1 MADDK
6 SKVKNAQS
14 AISEY
19 YDDMLG
25 SLTNDPLQKLIKAE
39 QEEKIRSQPGS
50 KSQHPL
56 ERQKQQK
63 KKTARALP
71 STFYDEFY
79 EEQRQ
84 KEIVAPL
91 IIPAAFPKMAPD
103 YKAVE
108 PETKTALKE
117 GIKKVFSET
126 TIPQVV
132 QQAAKKLVK
141 PTNAYTQKVAIEPEP
156 VVESKPV
163 VEPKLVV
170 APKFDVAPKTVTPE
184 AVINSKPV
192 IESVKVAVPSEYSKN
207 DDLSQQDKL
216 GTTLKNGRPIWAQE
230 RFECLLFSVAGL
242 QLAVP
247 LVSLGGVYKIEK
259 HFTPLI
265 GRASWFMGLYR
276 HENRNVRVIDTAK
289 VVMPD
294 RASRA
299 TEEGYHYI
307 IRLGGNNWGMA
318 CDSVQEAIRLE
329 PSEVKWRTERSK
341 RAWLAGTVIKHM
353 CALLDADTLSEI
365 LKVEAKSKR
374 SALFA

>member
-1 MADDK
+1 VTSDDK

-39 QEEKIRSQPGS
+39 QEEKNRSQPEP
-50 KSQHPL
+50 KSQHRL

-63 KKTARALP
+63 KKTARVLP
-71 STFYDEFY
+71 PTFYDEVY

-84 KEIVAPL
+84 REIVAPL

-103 YKAVE
+103 YKVVE
-108 PETKTALKE
+108 PETKTALKQS
-117 GIKKVFSET
+117 IKKDRSEEVKPVT
-126 TIPQVV
+126 VPQTAINV
-132 QQAAKKLVK
+132 KKLVK
-141 PTNAYTQKVAIEPEP
+141 SPDASTQKATIKPEP
-156 VVESKPV
+156 VVAPMVDVVPEFVTSEVVVKPEV
-163 VEPKLVV
+163 
-170 APKFDVAPKTVTPE
+170 
-184 AVINSKPV
+184 V
-192 IESVKVAVPSEYSKN
+192 IESVRETVPSECIKS
-207 DDLSQQDKL
+207 DDLSMQNKL
-216 GTTLKNGRPIWAQE
+216 GTTLKNGRPVWAQE
-230 RFECLLFSVAGL
+230 CFECLLFSVAGL

-276 HENRNVRVIDTAK
+276 HEERNIRVIDTAK

-294 RASRA
+294 RASKA
-299 TEEGYHYI
+299 TEEGYQYI

-353 CALLDADTLSEI
+353 CALLDAETLSEI
-365 LKVEAKSKR
+365 LKMEAISKR
-374 SALFA
+374 SALFS